1 MKNIINET
9 SQIYNDTEFKS
20 NVDDSIQNRRACNFK
35 KKSSN
40 FLTLFTLIVE
50 EKILTKILT
59 KQCKIFKYLQTYT
72 LTKSI
77 KTFSE

>member
-1 MKNIINET
+1 MRPARIVMIQN
-9 SQIYNDTEFKS
+9 
-20 NVDDSIQNRRACNFK
+20 SIQMLMIPWFHIFHQLQNRRACNLK
-35 KKSSN
+35 KKSCN

-50 EKILTKILT
+50 KKIPT
-59 KQCKIFKYLQTYT
+59 KQCKIFEYLQTYT

>member
-1 MKNIINET
+1 MRPARFIMIQN
-9 SQIYNDTEFKS
+9 S
-20 NVDDSIQNRRACNFK
+20 NQMLMIPWFHLYHQLQNRRACNLK

-50 EKILTKILT
+50 EKILT